1 MITVKLYGLLRIDS
15 GIRERRFEAADVQAV
30 FRDLTA
36 LGISPKE
43 LKGCVILVNGK
54 TASRRSK
61 LHDGDVVQ
69 LLPPVA
75 GG

>member
-15 GIRERRFEAADVQAV
+15 GIRERRIEAAGMQEV

-36 LGISPKE
+36 QGISPQE
-43 LKGCVILVNGK
+43 LKGCMILVNGK
-54 TASRRSK
+54 TAHRRCK
-61 LHDGDVVQ
+61 LQDGDVVQ

>member
-1 MITVKLYGLLRIDS
+1 MITVRLYGLLRLDS
-15 GIRERRFEAADVQAV
+15 GVKERCMEAADMKEV
-30 FRDLTA
+30 FRDLAA

-43 LKGCVILVNGK
+43 LRGCVILVNGK
-54 TASRRSK
+54 SADRRTK

>member
-15 GIRERRFEAADVQAV
+15 GIKERKLEAGSMKDV
-30 FRDLTA
+30 FSDLMTQ
-36 LGISPKE
+36 GIAAKDLS
-43 LKGCVILVNGK
+43 GCIIRINGK
-54 TASRRSK
+54 PANKRSM
-61 LHDGDVVQ
+61 LQDGDVVQ

>member
-15 GIRERRFEAADVQAV
+15 GIRERQIEAAGMQDV
-30 FRDLTA
+30 FRDLAA
-36 LGISPKE
+36 LGISPRE
-43 LKGCVILVNGK
+43 LKGCMILVNGK
-54 TASRRSK
+54 AASRRCK
-61 LHDGDVVQ
+61 LQDGDVVQ

>member
-15 GIRERRFEAADVQAV
+15 GIRERRMEADGMQAV
-30 FRDLTA
+30 FRELAA
-36 LGISPKE
+36 LGIPPGE
-43 LKGCVILVNGK
+43 LKGCIILVNGK
-54 TASRRSK
+54 NANRRSK

>member
-15 GIRERRFEAADVQAV
+15 GIREQSMEAAAMKEV
-30 FRDLTA
+30 FSHLIG
-36 LGISPKE
+36 LGISKTE
-43 LKGCVILVNGK
+43 LKGCMILINGK
-54 TASRRSK
+54 PANKRSQ